1 MIIRNVSTKA
11 VLSFLALLEMTNF
24 AFWEGSW
31 WRQSRHQLPH
41 TLAVAVIP
49 NEVRNLYGLLQQNL
63 GDVLRIIIFDYY
75 PYQTLL
81 ILPPLKYPSPRK
93 VPKCSFSILVAI
105 L

>member
-41 TLAVAVIP
+41 TLAVVVIP
-49 NEVRNLYGLLQQNL
+49 NDVRNLYPG
-63 GDVLRIIIFDYY
+63 LRISEI
-75 PYQTLL
+75 
-81 ILPPLKYPSPRK
+81 PLFVRNDGIHFGGGGGGFAAAHS
-93 VPKCSFSILVAI
+93 S
-105 L
+105 